1 MMRTKVR
8 PIVKRQQE
16 ESMANSG
23 KTWKWSPHAWFK
35 NLKALHKILMGF
47 SVILVGMIAIGLI
60 GLMGLDQLKSE
71 LSSIY
76 DDSTVGVSYVAV
88 SSSNLSLYHNA
99 LLSVVDQ
106 QQKSD
111 FDEAVIPLAELKR
124 RTLAPLEAFRQSA
137 THETVDGRRD
147 GQELDALLFM
157 LKEYFASA
165 ESVVGALNDSFDPSL
180 TDEQKQ
186 SMRQLGAMILSS
198 EVALWHGKSTWRL
211 QWLAQ
216 LIRDLAS
223 ELNDRGQSRAVY
235 LTKVMLGGAAAALFL
250 AIAIGYFL
258 ARSIVRD
265 IIHVAD
271 VATRAAA
278 GNLQARARLES
289 DDEVGHM
296 AKAFNIMLDRIT
308 ALVSTEEERDRMQ
321 KQLMQFLVLVSDV
334 GKGDLTKRG
343 EVTAD
348 MFGNLADG
356 FNLMI
361 QRFSQLMKQ
370 VHQAAEHVNSSAGK
384 LRDTAGQMAGTAKHQ
399 ADESIKALGAVE
411 QLASAMRQVTE
422 TAGASS
428 EAACQVLK
436 ATEDGRLAVQET
448 VHDMQR
454 IQLAVQRMSKQVKAL
469 GDRSLEISQIVS
481 TIRDIANQ
489 TNLLAL
495 NAAIEAA
502 GAGEAGA
509 RFGVVADQ
517 VRKLAE
523 SSTQATREIA
533 DLVKVIQSE
542 TQQTVVAMEHETQ
555 TVEAGAASAL
565 RTGDVFKEISTIA
578 QRSAALAQSI
588 AAAAADQTVST
599 DQVGRSIKD
608 FTGGAVATQKATD
621 STRATVED
629 MVTLAQ
635 GLTASVSQ
643 FKLA

>member
-1 MMRTKVR
+1 MAKVR
-8 PIVKRQQE
+8 E
-16 ESMANSG
+16 
-23 KTWKWSPHAWFK
+23 TWKWSPRAWFK
-35 NLKALHKILMGF
+35 NLKALHKILIGF
-47 SVILVGMIAIGLI
+47 SVIIVGMLAIGLI
-60 GLMGLDQLKSE
+60 GLTGLSRLQGQ

-76 DDSTVGVSYVAV
+76 DESTVGVSHVAV
-88 SSSNLSLYHNA
+88 SSTNLSLYHNA
-99 LLSVVDQ
+99 LLSVADQ
-106 QQKSD
+106 RQKSD
-111 FDEAVIPLAELKR
+111 FDEAIIPLAELKR
-124 RTLAPLEAFRQSA
+124 RTLTPLEAYRTSA

-147 GQELDALLFM
+147 GQELDVLLFT
-157 LKEYFASA
+157 LREYFASA
-165 ESVVGALNDSFDPSL
+165 ESAVGALHDSFDPSL
-180 TDEQKQ
+180 TDEQRQ
-186 SMRQLGAMILSS
+186 SMRELATTLLST
-198 EVALWHGKSTWRL
+198 EVTLWHGRSIWRF
-211 QWLAQ
+211 QWVAQ
-216 LIRDLAS
+216 LIRDVAS
-223 ELNDRGQSRAVY
+223 ELNDSGQRMAVY
-235 LTKVMLGGAAAALFL
+235 LTKVMLGGAVVALLL

-258 ARSIVRD
+258 AHSIVRD

-271 VATRAAA
+271 VATQAAA
-278 GNLQARARLES
+278 GNLRARAKLES

-308 ALVSTEEERDRMQ
+308 TLVSTEEERDRMQ
-321 KQLMQFLVLVSDV
+321 KQLVQFLVLVSDV

-370 VHQAAEHVNSSAGK
+370 VRQAAERVNTSASK
-384 LRDTAGQMAGTAKHQ
+384 LRDNAGQMAGTARHQ

-411 QLASAMRQVTE
+411 QLASSMRQVTE

-428 EAACQVLK
+428 EAAREVLQ
-436 ATEDGRLAVQET
+436 ATEAGRLAVQET
-448 VHDMQR
+448 VQDMQR
-454 IQLAVQRMSKQVKAL
+454 IQLAVQRMSKQIKAL

-509 RFGVVADQ
+509 RFAVVADQ

-542 TQQTVVAMEHETQ
+542 TQHAVVAMEHETQ
-555 TVEAGAASAL
+555 AVEAGSASAL
-565 RTGDVFKEISTIA
+565 RTGDVFKEISKIA
-578 QRSAALAQSI
+578 QRSAELAQSI
-588 AAAAADQTVST
+588 AASAATQTVST
-599 DQVGRSIKD
+599 EQVGRSIKD

-621 STRATVED
+621 SARATVED
-629 MVTLAQ
+629 MVTLAE
-635 GLTASVSQ
+635 GLTTSVSQ